1 MLAAGLGPGAAAV
14 SGAGCH
20 MAAPG
25 QRRLVAW
32 SWGQLDWDYLV
43 LECSAGLYQQNRWNS
58 GSHQLETLKGL
69 WEKRK
74 DKRRLKLSED
84 KE

>member
-14 SGAGCH
+14 FGAGCH

-32 SWGQLDWDYLV
+32 SWGQLDWDYLEK
-43 LECSAGLYQQNRWNS
+43 ECSAGPCQQNRWNS

-69 WEKRK
+69 QEREK
-74 DKRRLKLSED
+74 KREN
-84 KE
+84 